1 MKRILLFILLLTGM
15 AGTSWSQEQ
24 EFRIAVSKLSP
35 NYEKWLQRE
44 VAGIEPVNMYFMA
57 ITEAVKALDSCHALL
72 LTGGED
78 VWPGWYGKAFDT
90 VRCTEMNLRRDS
102 LDFALIRRALQLG
115 MPVFGICR
123 GHQILNVGLG
133 GTLIVDIPTDV
144 QDPVVHQCDD
154 YLHCNHPVAVGE
166 GTILSRISGSG
177 PDIVTTNHHQ
187 AVDQI
192 APGLRISA
200 YSSDGVAEAL
210 EWESPHGKPFLMGVQ
225 WHPERME
232 RESLL
237 SGALARYFLDQAHQ
251 YQKGIIKH

>member
-1 MKRILLFILLLTGM
+1 MLLLTGM
-15 AGTSWSQEQ
+15 IGTSWSQEE
-24 EFRIAVSKLSP
+24 EFRVAVSKLTP
-35 NYEKWLQRE
+35 NYEKWLHRE
-44 VAGIEPVNMYFMA
+44 LASVKPLNMYSLE
-57 ITEAVKALDSCHALL
+57 ITDAVKALDSCQALL

-90 VRCTEMNLRRDS
+90 VRCTEMNLRRDT
-102 LDFALIRRALQLG
+102 LDFALIRRALQLE

-123 GHQILNVGLG
+123 GHQILNVSLG
-133 GTLIVDIPTDV
+133 GTLIIDIPSDV
-144 QDPVVHQCDD
+144 KDHLAHQCDD
-154 YLHCNHPVAVGE
+154 YLHCNHLVSVRE
-166 GTILSRISGSG
+166 GTILSRMAG
-177 PDIVTTNHHQ
+177 PVADSVTTNHHQ

-232 RESLL
+232 RENLL
-237 SGALARYFLDQAHQ
+237 SGALARYFLDQAQQ
-251 YQKGIIKH
+251 YQKRNIKH